1 MDGIGRDALQRIH
14 AQASIQ
20 VRGEQAGEVISE
32 RVPPL
37 RDREGGLVPNQG
49 LLMLPKPSPGD
60 LFFDME
66 GDPFFS
72 SDEVDG
78 IEYLFGVI
86 EPGRESA
93 SGEPAF
99 HSFWSIEDGTV
110 TNTGE
115 RRAFE
120 KFIGLV
126 IDRLAVDPN
135 LHIYHYA
142 PYEPTA
148 AKRLAGRYGTREEE
162 MGPPP

>member
-32 RVPPL
+32 RVAPL

-72 SDEVDG
+72 SDEIDG

-86 EPGRESA
+86 EPGPRER
-93 SGEPAF
+93 
-99 HSFWSIEDGTV
+99 I
-110 TNTGE
+110 
-115 RRAFE
+115 RRACVPQL
-120 KFIGLV
+120 LV
-126 IDRLAVDPN
+126 HR
-135 LHIYHYA
+135 
-142 PYEPTA
+142 
-148 AKRLAGRYGTREEE
+148 GRYSYEHRGKAGFRKVH
-162 MGPPP
+162 GPCHR